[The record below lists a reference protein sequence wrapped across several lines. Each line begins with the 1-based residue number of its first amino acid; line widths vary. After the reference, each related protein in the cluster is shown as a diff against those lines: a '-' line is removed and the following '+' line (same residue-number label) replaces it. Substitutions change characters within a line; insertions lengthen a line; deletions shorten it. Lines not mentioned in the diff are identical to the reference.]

1 MNPNTKPLPL
11 LLLLLLLGG
20 ALFVAAAC
28 SPDGSGGTTATQ
40 GDSTMTS
47 TLEIDGMTCMSCV
60 GGVEGALRRMDGVT
74 AAAVTLE
81 PPEAVVSWDARVTSV
96 EAIRAGVEEIG
107 YTVLAVREGADPS
120 E

>member
-1 MNPNTKPLPL
+1 MQTNTKPLPL
-11 LLLLLLLGG
+11 PLLLLIIAG
-20 ALFVAAAC
+20 ALLVAVGC
-28 SPDGSGGTTATQ
+28 SPDGSAGTTAPQ
-40 GDSTMTS
+40 GESTMTS

-96 EAIRAGVEEIG
+96 EAIRSGVEEIG
-107 YTVLAVREGADPS
+107 YTVLAVREGAESS